1 MPGLLRSRTK
11 IAVCC
16 AIVVAAMLPFVGF
29 WYVSLLLLAAVAM
42 LFVNRLVWRK
52 NMRPLQQGLSPKREI
67 RQWHTL
73 LIGITPAPRPYGD
86 NTLVFLAP
94 QRSLEASRQI
104 LLHVSSALSENGNVI
119 ITSNGKQR
127 KGKPYTVFDIPYL
140 GLAAKKELGL
150 EPLERK
156 SRYPLLYEPIRS
168 VQLLLGIPTRKYR
181 SCECPDKVIREY
193 CLKKGF
199 RLTYLET

>member
-1 MPGLLRSRTK
+1 M
-11 IAVCC
+11 AACC
-16 AIVVAAMLPFVGF
+16 AIVVAALLPFAGF
-29 WYVSLLLLAAVAM
+29 WYVSLLLAAAVAM
-42 LFVNRLVWRK
+42 LFVNRQVRK
-52 NMRPLQQGLSPKREI
+52 KIMRPLQQGLSTKREI

-73 LIGITPAPRPYGD
+73 LIGITPAPRQYDD
-86 NTLVFLAP
+86 NTLQFLAP

-104 LLHVSSALSENGNVI
+104 LLHVASALSENGNVI
-119 ITSNGKQR
+119 ITSNGKLR

-140 GLAAKKELGL
+140 GLVARKELGL

-156 SRYPLLYEPIRS
+156 SRYPLLYEPIMS

-181 SCECPDKVIREY
+181 SCGCPDKVIREY
-193 CLKKGF
+193 CQKKGF